1 MGGERLLFEK
11 YTDMVDF
18 DIIKGTDWS
27 YSKIN
32 DIDLLYEDSDTAMI
46 NVNFSRYEEDDYVPT
61 T

>member
-18 DIIKGTDWS
+18 DIIKATGWS

-32 DIDLLYEDSDTAMI
+32 DTNLLYEDSDTAMI